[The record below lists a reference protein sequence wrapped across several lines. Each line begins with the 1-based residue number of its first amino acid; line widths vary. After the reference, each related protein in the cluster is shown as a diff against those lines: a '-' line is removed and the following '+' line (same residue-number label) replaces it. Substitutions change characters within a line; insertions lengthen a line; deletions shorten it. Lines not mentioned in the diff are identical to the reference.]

1 MMRAVVQ
8 RVSRAEVRCGGE
20 VRAIGVGLVVLVA
33 VEADD
38 AAPDVRYVT
47 DKVAQLRIFEND
59 AGKMDRSVRDVGG
72 EVMLVSQFT
81 LAASLAKGRRP
92 DFTGAERPAAAA
104 AQVEAL
110 AQAVREAGCPVVRG
124 LFGAHM
130 EVELVNDGPV
140 TIWID
145 SRRRT

>member
-1 MMRAVVQ
+1 MRAVVQ

-20 VRAIGVGLVVLVA
+20 ARAIGVGLVVLVA
-33 VEADD
+33 VEAGDGQ
-38 AAPDVRYVT
+38 PDLTYLA
-47 DKVAQLRIFEND
+47 DKVARLRIFDND
-59 AGKMDRSVRDVGG
+59 AGKLDRSVVDVGG
-72 EVMLVSQFT
+72 EILLISQFT

-92 DFTGAERPAAAA
+92 DFTGAERPDLAA

-110 AQAVREAGCPVVRG
+110 AQALANAGCPVISG
-124 LFGAHM
+124 FFGEHM
-130 EVELVNDGPV
+130 EVALVNDGPV

>member
-1 MMRAVVQ
+1 MRAVVQ

-20 VRAIGVGLVVLVA
+20 ARAIAAGLVVLVA
-33 VEADD
+33 VEAGD
-38 AAPDVRYVT
+38 AAPDVRY
-47 DKVAQLRIFEND
+47 LRIFAND
-59 AGKMDRSVRDVGG
+59 AGKMDRSVRDVEG

-92 DFTGAERPAAAA
+92 DFTGAERPETAT

-124 LFGAHM
+124 FFGEHM

>member
-1 MMRAVVQ
+1 MRAVVQ

-33 VEADD
+33 VEAGDGGAD
-38 AAPDVRYVT
+38 LTYMA
-47 DKVAQLRIFEND
+47 DKVLRLRIFAND
-59 AGKMDRSVRDVGG
+59 AGKLDRSVVDVGG
-72 EVMLVSQFT
+72 EILLISQFT

-92 DFTGAERPAAAA
+92 DFTGAERPDMAA
-104 AQVEAL
+104 AQVSAL
-110 AQAVREAGCPVVRG
+110 VSALQAEGCRVVTG
-124 LFGAHM
+124 FFGEHM
-130 EVELVNDGPV
+130 EVALVNDGPV